1 MRPIERTFSI
11 RTVMLTLVCGGVIV
25 MLGAAV
31 VAGWLS
37 YREYRDRIGSS
48 LIAAS
53 RAVMVAVDNEIDEPL
68 AFVNGLASSSSF
80 ARGDFNNFQ
89 DRARDALSPRGFFV
103 IIKAADGDQEY
114 VNTSE
119 PPAEST
125 AAGPSAV
132 GLLRLG
138 RAEKS
143 HLSRIEDRWIEL
155 IDVPIADESG
165 RRLYTMV
172 IGVPNRLFQD
182 LLTEQD
188 LPRTW
193 TPVILDTNWMIVAES
208 ISSEKFVGQKA
219 PGEEFRNAPSDR
231 THEVRAPGGAPSM
244 SAYSHSSRYGWT
256 TAIAIS
262 DADLFNQAIGPGLLA
277 ALGGLLA
284 VGLVIAMAA
293 LFSTYLARAIRSLAQ
308 MVRGFPEATVEPRPD
323 FRLRETS
330 LVARR
335 MREAAFAV
343 LDSRKVVG
351 TELNNM
357 RRLNQLSA
365 LMVGEK
371 NSFENCLAEITKTAI
386 AISEADKGNLQLF
399 DVTSGSLTIVAQ
411 QGFQEGFLKFF
422 GSESGK
428 HAACGAAMRTGKQ
441 IIVNDVVTSEIFVGH
456 PVQRVLLDEAVRALV
471 ATPLTSSNGSLLG
484 VLSIH
489 FAWPHHPSERQLRL
503 LNILARQAADYLER
517 KQAERTHQT
526 IMRELQH
533 RSNNLLAVIQS
544 IAQRSFGGDY
554 YTLAEAKEAFEA
566 RLQALAR
573 ANRALLKSNWGGVG
587 LDRVVRTE
595 LDAFSKRANIAGAS
609 IVLTP
614 QMAQNFTLVLHELAT
629 NSAKYGALSTDT
641 GKIMVSWTVE
651 RNGSGFV
658 LKFKWQESEGPP
670 VAAPTRHGF
679 GTKLF
684 KAVFSEV
691 RLEYPVEGLRCE
703 IDVPLTASVRSQAA
717 LAHDDAV
724 IASG

>member
-1 MRPIERTFSI
+1 
-11 RTVMLTLVCGGVIV
+11 MLTLVCGGVIV
-25 MLGAAV
+25 MLGAAFA
-31 VAGWLS
+31 AGWLS

-53 RAVMVAVDNEIDEPL
+53 QAVMVSVDNELDEPL
-68 AFVNGLASSSSF
+68 AFVSGLASSSSF
-80 ARGDFNNFQ
+80 ARADFNNFQ
-89 DRARDALSPRGFFV
+89 DRASDALSPRGCFV
-103 IIKAADGDQEY
+103 IIKSADGGQEY
-114 VNTSE
+114 VNTSK
-119 PPAEST
+119 PPAGST

-138 RAEKS
+138 EAGNS
-143 HLSRIEDRWIEL
+143 HLGRVEDHWMEL
-155 IDVPIADESG
+155 IDVPIEDESG

-172 IGVPNRLFQD
+172 IGVPNRIFQD
-182 LLTEQD
+182 MLAEQH

-193 TPVILDTNWMIVAES
+193 SPVILDADWMRVARG
-208 ISSEKFVGQKA
+208 ISPEKFVGQKA
-219 PGEEFRNAPSDR
+219 TGEEFRNAPSDR
-231 THEVRAPGGAPSM
+231 THEVRVLEGEPAM

-262 DADLFNQAIGPGLLA
+262 DADLFDQAIGPGLLA
-277 ALGGLLA
+277 ALGGLVA
-284 VGLVIAMAA
+284 VGLVIAIAA

-308 MVRGFPEATVEPRPD
+308 MVRGFPEATLEPRPD

-330 LVARR
+330 LVARS
-335 MREAAFAV
+335 MREAAAAV
-343 LDSRKVVG
+343 LDSRKVVDS
-351 TELNNM
+351 ELNNM

-399 DVTSGSLTIVAQ
+399 DAASGSLTIAAQ

-422 GSESGK
+422 VSESGK

-456 PVQRVLLDEAVRALV
+456 PVQKVLLDEAVRALV
-471 ATPLTSSNGSLLG
+471 ATPLTSSDGSLLG

-489 FAWPHHPSERQLRL
+489 FARPHHPSERQLRL

-587 LDRVVRTE
+587 LDRLVRAE

-629 NSAKYGALSTDT
+629 NSAKYGALSTAT

-670 VAAPTRHGF
+670 VAVPTRHGF

-717 LAHDDAV
+717 LADDDAA

>member
-11 RTVMLTLVCGGVIV
+11 RTVMLTLACGGVIV

-48 LIAAS
+48 LMAAS

-80 ARGDFNNFQ
+80 ARGDFSTFQ
-89 DRARDALSPRGFFV
+89 DRVRDALSPHGSVV
-103 IIKAADGDQEY
+103 IIKSADGDQEY
-114 VNTSE
+114 VNTSKPRASE
-119 PPAEST
+119 AAGVT
-125 AAGPSAV
+125 AAGS
-132 GLLRLG
+132 LRLG
-138 RAEKS
+138 KAGKS
-143 HLSRIEDRWIEL
+143 RLGRIEDRWMEL
-155 IDVPIADESG
+155 IAVPIEDESG

-172 IGVPNRLFQD
+172 IGVPNRVFQD
-182 LLTEQD
+182 LLTEQH

-193 TPVILDTNWMIVAES
+193 TPVILDANWMIVAEG
-208 ISSEKFVGQKA
+208 ISPEKFVGQKA

-231 THEVRAPGGAPSM
+231 THEVHVPGGAPSM
-244 SAYSHSSRYGWT
+244 SAYSRSSRHGWT

-262 DADLFNQAIGPGLLA
+262 EADLFNQAIGPGLLA

-284 VGLVIAMAA
+284 VGLVIAVAA

-308 MVRGFPEATVEPRPD
+308 MVRGFPEATLEPRPD

-343 LDSRKVVG
+343 LNSRKVVD

-399 DVTSGSLTIVAQ
+399 DVASGSLTIVAQ
-411 QGFQEGFLKFF
+411 EGFQEDFLKFF
-422 GSESGK
+422 VSESGK

-441 IIVNDVVTSEIFVGH
+441 IIVNDVVTSKIFVGH
-456 PVQRVLLDEAVRALV
+456 PVQKVLLDEAVRALV
-471 ATPLTSSNGSLLG
+471 ATPLTCSDGSLLG

-489 FAWPHHPSERQLRL
+489 FARPHDPSERQLRL

-544 IAQRSFGGDY
+544 IAQRSFGGDH

-587 LDRVVRTE
+587 LDRLVRAE

-629 NSAKYGALSTDT
+629 NSAKYGALSTDA
-641 GKIMVSWTVE
+641 GKIVVSWTVE
-651 RNGSGFV
+651 RNGSSFV

-670 VAAPTRHGF
+670 VAAPARHGF

-717 LAHDDAV
+717 LAEDDAA